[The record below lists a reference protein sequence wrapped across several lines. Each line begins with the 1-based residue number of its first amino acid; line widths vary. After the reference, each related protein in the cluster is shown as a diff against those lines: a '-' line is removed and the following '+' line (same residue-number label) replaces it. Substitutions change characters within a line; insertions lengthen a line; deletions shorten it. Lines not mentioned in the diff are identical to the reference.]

1 MSPARA
7 CRTEDTCASFLPAPN
22 HTQSAK
28 KGKRQLRILQKRHGI
43 TVAPSE
49 FQLGD
54 DAAVEWHPGSEFVE
68 AAPYE
73 ARAAEAPRAR
83 VRLGTWRIHRSQMME
98 TERGVRA
105 RPRPHDIILV
115 DHKQEGRNHGAAVF
129 TSPTLCT
136 GRQARTA
143 RKGPP
148 GNVGVCRQRAAG
160 QELLCRRRAAVG
172 GFPCRQRSAGG
183 RPLRQRRLR
192 RSPPRWCRLRFRPL
206 RQHYPRYS
214 SVAPQVQGFRW
225 PLPHHACM
233 RWVRVAWHTL
243 PKAAHPQ
250 AGGHGGALP
259 SAH

>member
-28 KGKRQLRILQKRHGI
+28 KGKGQLRILQKRHGI
-43 TVAPSE
+43 TVVPSE

-83 VRLGTWRIHRSQMME
+83 VRLGTWRIHRPQMME

-129 TSPTLCT
+129 TSPTLRT
-136 GRQARTA
+136 GRQARAA
-143 RKGPP
+143 REGPP
-148 GNVGVCRQRAAG
+148 RNVGVCRQRAA
-160 QELLCRRRAAVG
+160 VG
-172 GFPCRQRSAGG
+172 RFPCRQSSAGG
-183 RPLRQRRLR
+183 RPLRWR
-192 RSPPRWCRLRFRPL
+192 RLRFRPL
-206 RQHYPRYS
+206 RQHCPRYS
-214 SVAPQVQGFRW
+214 AVAPQAQGFRR

-233 RWVRVAWHTL
+233 RRVCMAWHTL
-243 PKAAHPQ
+243 PETARPQ
-250 AGGHGGALP
+250 TGSHGGALP

>member
-7 CRTEDTCASFLPAPN
+7 YRTEDTCASFLPAPN

-49 FQLGD
+49 LQLGD

-143 RKGPP
+143 REGPP
-148 GNVGVCRQRAAG
+148 GNVGVCRQ
-160 QELLCRRRAAVG
+160 RAAVG

-192 RSPPRWCRLRFRPL
+192 QRRLRRSPPRWCRLRFRPL
-206 RQHYPRYS
+206 RRHHLRRS
-214 SVAPQVQGFRW
+214 AVAPQAQGFRR
-225 PLPHHACM
+225 PLPHHARM
-233 RWVRVAWHTL
+233 RRVRVAWHTL
-243 PKAAHPQ
+243 PKAAYPQ
-250 AGGHGGALP
+250 AGSHGRALP